1 MTAFNKQKEKKKLV
15 QGPGVKINK
24 KGNGFWYLPVTHYEL
39 AEDKQHF
46 LFMQNNHSEESLCK

>member
-1 MTAFNKQKEKKKLV
+1 MTAFNKQKEKILM

-24 KGNGFWYLPVTHYEL
+24 KGNGFQYLPVTHYEL

-46 LFMQNNHSEESLCK
+46 LFMQNKHSEESLCK